1 VAGAC
6 VIIASVALT
15 GGIATGS
22 LSGAATAHAS
32 KATKPYTI
40 YLSNNYV
47 GNDWRVQ
54 MEKEATAAASN
65 PYFKGAVKLTIVNA
79 PNTVIGQVESLQA
92 IVAKKPD
99 AIIVDAGSLTA
110 LNPVISRACAAGI
123 VVVNFDQ
130 QVSAPC
136 AYKIY
141 TNFVTGEKL
150 SAEWLAAKLK
160 GKGTV
165 FEDSGL
171 AGVPIS
177 ATITSAW
184 TSVLNANPNI
194 KVVGTYQG
202 QYALGPEQQGV
213 ASLLAAHSKVSGIL
227 TQGYCTGAIK
237 ALQAAGDALVPMVCQ
252 AYNQTFL
259 ALAQDKG
266 ASGFIMANPAY
277 LSILAMN
284 TAVNVLEGHVEAKT
298 NVLVPPCFYSGGTS
312 PSGASCQA
320 IKVGV
325 NAFTNLSPNL
335 TLPVS
340 PPFMKI
346 NPAQVNP

>member
-1 VAGAC
+1 MAGAC

-15 GGIATGS
+15 ATGTF
-22 LSGAATAHAS
+22 SGAATAHAT

-54 MEKEATAAASN
+54 MEKEAVAAAAN
-65 PYFKGAVKLTIVNA
+65 PYFKGDVKLTIVNA
-79 PNTVIGQVESLQA
+79 PNTVIGQVESLQT

-99 AIIVDAGSLTA
+99 AIIVDAGSETA
-110 LNPVISRACAAGI
+110 LNPVIDRACADGI

-141 TNFVTGEKL
+141 TNFTAGEKL
-150 SAEWLAAKLK
+150 GAEWMATQLK
-160 GKGTV
+160 DTGNV
-165 FEDSGL
+165 FEDTGL
-171 AGVPIS
+171 AGAPIS
-177 ATITSAW
+177 ATITAAW
-184 TSVLNANPNI
+184 TSVLNSDANI

-213 ASLLAAHSKVSGIL
+213 ASLLAAHSDVNGIL

-237 ALQAAGDALVPMVCQ
+237 ALQAAGDPLVPMVCQ

-277 LSILAMN
+277 LSVLAMN
-284 TAVNVLEGHVEAKT
+284 TAVKVLEGHKEAKT
-298 NVLVPPCFYSGGTS
+298 DVLVPPCFYAGGAS
-312 PSGASCQA
+312 PAGASCQA

-340 PPFMKI
+340 PPFMTISPTK
-346 NPAQVNP
+346 VNP